1 MQTQRL
7 REDARVLS
15 AQALSRQNTSRPQP
29 QDIAAVL
36 TEWQDITAR
45 ETALELIE
53 MRYQDNLAHMDLQA
67 LFAEEGLCCL

>member
-1 MQTQRL
+1 MQTQPL
-7 REDARVLS
+7 LEDARVLF
-15 AQALSRQNTSRPQP
+15 AQALSRQNTPEPQP

-36 TEWQDITAR
+36 TEWQDTAAR

-53 MRYQDNLAHMDLQA
+53 MRYQDHLAHMDLQA